1 MSVVFEKSSSG
12 RRRWWAA
19 LALLCASIVAGR
31 AEAAVTVSPATLT
44 NGTQNV
50 AYSRTLT
57 ASGGT
62 APYAYAVT
70 SGAVPA
76 GLTLSGA
83 GVLSGTPTANGSFNF
98 TVTATDAL
106 AATGTR
112 TYTLVIAAP
121 VIAVAPNSLA
131 SGRQNVAYSRT
142 VTASGGTAPYTY
154 AVTAGALPAG
164 LTLSTGG
171 ALTGT
176 PTVNGSFSVTITAT
190 DSQGYS
196 GSRAY
201 TLVIAV
207 PAIALAPNT
216 LPSGRQNVAYSRTI
230 TASGGTAP
238 YTYAVTA
245 GALPAGLTLSAG
257 GTLAGTPTVNG
268 SFTFTV
274 TATDSQGYSGSRA
287 YTLVIAVPAIAV
299 NPTSLPSG
307 RQNVA
312 YSRTL
317 TATGGTAPYTWTVTT
332 GALPAGLAL
341 SSAGV
346 LSGTPTDRKSV
357 ALGKSVD
364 LGDRCTV

>member
-207 PAIALAPNT
+207 PAIALAPTT
-216 LPSGRQNVAYSRTI
+216 LASGRQNVAYS
-230 TASGGTAP
+230 
-238 YTYAVTA
+238 
-245 GALPAGLTLSAG
+245 
-257 GTLAGTPTVNG
+257 
-268 SFTFTV
+268 
-274 TATDSQGYSGSRA
+274 
-287 YTLVIAVPAIAV
+287 
-299 NPTSLPSG
+299 
-307 RQNVA
+307 
-312 YSRTL
+312 
-317 TATGGTAPYTWTVTT
+317 
-332 GALPAGLAL
+332 
-341 SSAGV
+341 
-346 LSGTPTDRKSV
+346 
-357 ALGKSVD
+357 
-364 LGDRCTV
+364 C